1 MGKTLLI
8 LLAGFAASF
17 GILAQ
22 SKNQRLMESV
32 DRMVDQYAGYN
43 AQNAASSGAYMA
55 LHKLY
60 KDPTW
65 RAGYSNLVIGGN
77 TLTVTIKDDSLGMTP
92 LAHRLKIRASAAN
105 ADVSNLTQVSVFD
118 REFKEFAVWAKD
130 TVISITAKDSLGV
143 IHSDLII
150 QKAPFMPKVDDDGFA
165 AMATIQF
172 HVHNDDFTPSDNYPN
187 GNFYFLGNTPNAT
200 LVKGDLKV
208 KSGRTVYGIFAVRD
222 NVILEGDAKVVG
234 VLYLYRTSSQV
245 IHSGSDLSES
255 LVKGGIVTWGSIDGS
270 GGNIAVQHF
279 PAYLRKTATNFAPN
293 NPPIRVLAWK

>member
-22 SKNQRLMESV
+22 NKNQRLMESV

-43 AQNAASSGAYMA
+43 AQNAAASGVYMA
-55 LHKLY
+55 LNKLY
-60 KDPTW
+60 KDPNW
-65 RAGYSNLVIGGN
+65 RAGYNNLVIGGN
-77 TLTVTIKDDSLGMTP
+77 SLKVTISDDSLGMTP
-92 LAHRLKIRASAAN
+92 LAHRLKIRSSASN
-105 ADVSNLTQVSVFD
+105 ADVSDLAQVSVFD
-118 REFKEFAVWAKD
+118 REFKDFAVWAKD

-143 IHSDLII
+143 SHSDLII
-150 QKAPFMPKVDDDGFA
+150 QKAPFMPKIDDNAFA
-165 AMATIQF
+165 TMAANQS
-172 HVHNDDFTPSDNYPN
+172 HVYNSNFTPANNYPN
-187 GNFYFLGNTPNAT
+187 GNFYSSGSTPNAT
-200 LVKGDLKV
+200 LVRGNLKV

-234 VLYLYRTSSQV
+234 VLYLYQTSSQL
-245 IHSGSDLSES
+245 IHSGSNLSES
-255 LVKGGIVTWGSIDGS
+255 LVKGGVITWGNINGA

-279 PAYLRKTATNFAPN
+279 PAYLRKTASNFASD